1 MKRTIIIIFCIL
13 GMIIGV
19 SIGQGFAGSS
29 ALNFLA
35 LGGSI
40 GVKNPVIIDLGFLQF
55 TIGIWL
61 TINVCGII
69 CMVVLGLISKVIL
82 DWLKI

>member
-19 SIGQGFAGSS
+19 TIGQSFAGNS
-29 ALNFLA
+29 ALNFLS

-40 GVKNPVIIDLGFLQF
+40 GVKNPIVIDLGFLQF
-55 TIGIWL
+55 TVGLWL
-61 TINVCGII
+61 TINVCGVI
-69 CMVVLGLISKVIL
+69 CMVVFGIISKVIV